1 VQVSN
6 NMSSTT
12 DKKVQMGN
20 MVNTLVQP
28 VEVMNNRKVM
38 RSSCTAEDIGSRMR
52 EVLARRQ
59 MG

>member
-1 VQVSN
+1 
-6 NMSSTT
+6 MSSTT